1 MHARVAGLVSRGHWS
16 LWALNIDLTP
26 EQEKIV
32 KEELKTGYFRTV
44 E

>member
-1 MHARVAGLVSRGHWS
+1 MHARVAGLVSREHWS

-32 KEELKTGYFRTV
+32 KEELKTSPFRTV